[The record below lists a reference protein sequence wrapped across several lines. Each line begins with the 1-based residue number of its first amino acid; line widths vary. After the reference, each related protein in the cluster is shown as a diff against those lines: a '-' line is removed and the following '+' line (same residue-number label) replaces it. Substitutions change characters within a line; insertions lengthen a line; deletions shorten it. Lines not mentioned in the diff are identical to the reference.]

1 MSNKTDRIPARYMV
15 TNDEGKD
22 VWITNIHACTE
33 QELLKEGI
41 DTYDDEEDVSDEY
54 AWINSLLKDAI
65 ENGMENEV
73 VQWALK
79 EMKDDPR
86 LTPAMALRYGY
97 LEWVK

>member
-1 MSNKTDRIPARYMV
+1 MSNKSERIPGRFLYTDKEGKSKWV
-15 TNDEGKD
+15 TN
-22 VWITNIHACTE
+22 ISAMTE
-33 QELLKEGI
+33 SQLQNEGI
-41 DTYDDEEDVSDEY
+41 VDFDEAEDCIEEY
-54 AWINSLLKDAI
+54 NWISSLLKDAI
-65 ENGMENEV
+65 ENGLENEV

>member
-1 MSNKTDRIPARYMV
+1 MSNKSERIPARILLQDKEGKPKWV
-15 TNDEGKD
+15 TN
-22 VWITNIHACTE
+22 ISALTE
-33 QELLKEGI
+33 SELLNQGI
-41 DTYDDEEDVSDEY
+41 VDFDESEDCVEEY
-54 AWINSLLKDAI
+54 NWISSMLKDAI
-65 ENGMENEV
+65 ENEMENEV